1 MNKKQKEKYEEVQY
15 SVNQIVIDLEEIKK
29 DLEKDIKK
37 QNEDI
42 QNLVNTIETLEDK
55 LIDLHKDKTQE
66 EKDDLNY
73 ELANILD
80 DNSAYDLVR
89 KSKGWGENIND

>member
-1 MNKKQKEKYEEVQY
+1 MNDYEI
-15 SVNQIVIDLEEIKK
+15 NQMTKNLDLNHQE
-29 DLEKDIKK
+29 LLKDIKK
-37 QNEDI
+37 KNEDI

-55 LIDLHKDKTQE
+55 LIDLYKDKTQE

>member
-1 MNKKQKEKYEEVQY
+1 MNKEQKEKYEEVQY

-29 DLEKDIKK
+29 DLEKNIKNK
-37 QNEDI
+37 KDDI
-42 QNLVNTIETLEDK
+42 QNLVNTIEALEDK

-80 DNSAYDLVR
+80 DNYVYDLVR
-89 KSKGWGENIND
+89 NKETKQ

>member
-1 MNKKQKEKYEEVQY
+1 MNDYEI
-15 SVNQIVIDLEEIKK
+15 NQMTKNLDLNHQE
-29 DLEKDIKK
+29 LLKDIKK
-37 QNEDI
+37 KNEDI

-55 LIDLHKDKTQE
+55 LIDLYKDKTQE

-80 DNSAYDLVR
+80 DNHVYDLVR
-89 KSKGWGENIND
+89 QKEVWQ

>member
-1 MNKKQKEKYEEVQY
+1 MNNETIK
-15 SVNQIVIDLEEIKK
+15 NLDLNHQE
-29 DLEKDIKK
+29 LLKDIKK

-80 DNSAYDLVR
+80 DNHVYDLVR
-89 KSKGWGENIND
+89 KKEIWQ

>member
-1 MNKKQKEKYEEVQY
+1 MNDYEI
-15 SVNQIVIDLEEIKK
+15 NQMTKNLDLNHQE
-29 DLEKDIKK
+29 LLKDIKK
-37 QNEDI
+37 KNEDI

>member
-1 MNKKQKEKYEEVQY
+1 MNNETIK
-15 SVNQIVIDLEEIKK
+15 NLDLNHQE
-29 DLEKDIKK
+29 LLKDIKK
-37 QNEDI
+37 KNEDI

-55 LIDLHKDKTQE
+55 LIDLYKDKTQE

-80 DNSAYDLVR
+80 DNHVYDLVR
-89 KSKGWGENIND
+89 QKEVWQ

>member
-29 DLEKDIKK
+29 DLEKEIKK

-55 LIDLHKDKTQE
+55 LIDLHKDKTQD

-80 DNSAYDLVR
+80 DNHVYDLVR
-89 KSKGWGENIND
+89 KKEIWQ

>member
-1 MNKKQKEKYEEVQY
+1 MNNETIK
-15 SVNQIVIDLEEIKK
+15 NLDLNHQE
-29 DLEKDIKK
+29 LLKDIKK

-55 LIDLHKDKTQE
+55 LIDLHKDKTQD

-80 DNSAYDLVR
+80 DNYVYDLVR
-89 KSKGWGENIND
+89 KKEVWQ

>member
-1 MNKKQKEKYEEVQY
+1 MNDYEI
-15 SVNQIVIDLEEIKK
+15 NQMTKNLDLNHQE
-29 DLEKDIKK
+29 LLKDIKK
-37 QNEDI
+37 KNEDI

-80 DNSAYDLVR
+80 ERSIWQRY
-89 KSKGWGENIND
+89 GF

>member
-1 MNKKQKEKYEEVQY
+1 MNDYEI
-15 SVNQIVIDLEEIKK
+15 NQMTKNLDLNHQE
-29 DLEKDIKK
+29 LLKDIKK
-37 QNEDI
+37 KNEDI

-89 KSKGWGENIND
+89 KAKGWGENIND

>member
-1 MNKKQKEKYEEVQY
+1 MNNETIK
-15 SVNQIVIDLEEIKK
+15 NLDLNHQE
-29 DLEKDIKK
+29 LLKDIKK
-37 QNEDI
+37 KNEDI

>member
-1 MNKKQKEKYEEVQY
+1 MNNETIK
-15 SVNQIVIDLEEIKK
+15 NLDLNHQE
-29 DLEKDIKK
+29 LLKDIKK
-37 QNEDI
+37 KNEDI

-55 LIDLHKDKTQE
+55 LIDLYKDKTQE

>member
-1 MNKKQKEKYEEVQY
+1 MNNETIK
-15 SVNQIVIDLEEIKK
+15 NLDLNHQE
-29 DLEKDIKK
+29 LLKDIKK

-55 LIDLHKDKTQE
+55 LIDLHKDKTQD

-80 DNSAYDLVR
+80 DNHVYDLVR
-89 KSKGWGENIND
+89 KKEIWQ